1 MQILNTLN
9 NKHYDNE
16 YLFLT
21 PTKYGID
28 DLIAIASKDGQA
40 DQAIEHALDELH
52 NRGITRFSQLL
63 TFCSYDRNLKGNID
77 KIKRRINDIQFEQC
91 EQERFPQS
99 LNYQE
104 N

>member
-1 MQILNTLN
+1 MNTLNTLTN
-9 NKHYDNE
+9 RYYDNE

-28 DLIAIASKDGQA
+28 DLIAIASKDGQS

-52 NRGITRFSQLL
+52 NRGITKLSQLL
-63 TFCSYDRNLKGNID
+63 DID
-77 KIKRRINDIQFEQC
+77 LRFDTDEIKRRINDIQFEQC